1 MNIFEGSRRIAKVT
15 SAYNFRRLCALVI
28 VSGLI
33 TGCSSSKI
41 LTLMPRDTGKIYSGT
56 MVRTGDGV
64 GAITIVI
71 GDTTY
76 SGPVVRVGSNETFG
90 FSNAYGQNSKG
101 TSASSF
107 GLSIADGDQFAKA
120 ILSSGDGRGLRC
132 DMSGR
137 YSGGGG
143 ICVDDDKIIYDV
155 IFVTQ

>member
-1 MNIFEGSRRIAKVT
+1 
-15 SAYNFRRLCALVI
+15 
-28 VSGLI
+28 
-33 TGCSSSKI
+33 
-41 LTLMPRDTGKIYSGT
+41 MPRDTGKIYSGT

-71 GDTTY
+71 DDTTY
-76 SGPVVRVGSNETFG
+76 SGSVVRVGSNETFG

-101 TSASSF
+101 NSASSF

-120 ILSSGDGRGLRC
+120 ILSSVNGRGLRC

-143 ICVDDDKIIYDV
+143 ICVDDEKRIYDV